1 LSVRALT
8 TADFDSRLPARG
20 PAVIDFWSEF
30 CSPCLAV
37 AESLEEIAVETA
49 VFVGKVDVVAEPE
62 LAARFAVT
70 STPTILFLHDG
81 AVVRRMVG
89 ARPKSH
95 IAREVAALG

>member
-8 TADFDSRLPARG
+8 AAGFDSLLPARG

-30 CSPCLAV
+30 CSPCAEV
-37 AESLEEIAVETA
+37 AANLEEIAA
-49 VFVGKVDVVAEPE
+49 DHAIFFGKVDVVAEPE
-62 LAARFAVT
+62 LAARFSVT
-70 STPTILFLHDG
+70 SVPTLIFLRDG
-81 AVVRRMVG
+81 AVVRRLVG